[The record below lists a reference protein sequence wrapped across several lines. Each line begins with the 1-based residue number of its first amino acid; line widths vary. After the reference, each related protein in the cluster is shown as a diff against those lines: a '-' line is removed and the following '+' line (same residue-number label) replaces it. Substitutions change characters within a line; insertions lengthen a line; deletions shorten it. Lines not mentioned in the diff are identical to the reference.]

1 MKTNRFYLSIALLI
15 VTIAASCIF
24 SELSWS
30 IKANNPDPLRKMIGL
45 PSLAVGN
52 LNPAARNPGLEQL
65 CTSFYD
71 VPGGYCIYFTQG
83 VEPLNL
89 TLACNVTGVSK

>member
-1 MKTNRFYLSIALLI
+1 MRNKVFLFTVLLI
-15 VTIAASCIF
+15 IAILVSCLY
-24 SELSWS
+24 SEVSWALKS
-30 IKANNPDPLRKMIGL
+30 NRVDPLRKVVGL

-71 VPGGYCIYFTQG
+71 MPGGYCIYFTQG
-83 VEPLNL
+83 IRPLNL
-89 TLACNVTGVSK
+89 ILACNVTEAGK